1 LWGDPTVSDLHYRY
15 AEQLPIALVLTSL
28 TVVLHGIGMSWV
40 RRCFKRSWSSAI
52 DHSRPTS
59 HQMVMVGIVAIM
71 IVTHF
76 AEIAVWGVFY
86 LLSGMIPDPTLA
98 MLFSIG
104 SYTTLGE
111 SGVTLPSHWQGLGG
125 FEAMAAMLMIGWSTA
140 MLAAVIMKIQSLD
153 T

>member
-1 LWGDPTVSDLHYRY
+1 VSDLHFRY
-15 AEQLPIALVLTSL
+15 VEQLPIALVLTSL
-28 TVVLHGIGMSWV
+28 TVVIHGIGMTCV
-40 RRCFKRSWSSAI
+40 RRYFKRSWSPAR
-52 DHSRPTS
+52 DHPRSGS
-59 HQMVMVGIVAIM
+59 HLMVMVGIVAIM

-76 AEIAVWGVFY
+76 VEIAVWGIFY
-86 LLSGMIPDPTLA
+86 GLSGMIPDPALA
-98 MLFSIG
+98 MYFSIG

-140 MLAAVIMKIQSLD
+140 MLAAVTLKIQSLD